1 VFFSLPSPTPTP
13 NPSFNVRI
21 PSTILCRTGKQH
33 QDYLTPFLF
42 FTMATTNQ
50 YGYDHSTDAI
60 APQTNIEPTSSE
72 PSAYGSKMGK
82 LHPVDFQP
90 SNYSV
95 VCGRGKESFNHVG
108 NRHFRFLTST
118 FIERYSRADSKA
130 AKSAIVSEIIT
141 MIRQA
146 DGNFC
151 KFQSGA
157 WFEVGDHHAR
167 EKVSA
172 LLRDLLHTQYRS
184 SAKAKIA
191 RRKTKT
197 QKKKQNKNA
206 ASGQKL
212 VDHSSTSSSCWE
224 NSKNSLEFDHSL
236 ETDLFAI

>member
-1 VFFSLPSPTPTP
+1 MSYFCTGINSFHISFFL
-13 NPSFNVRI
+13 
-21 PSTILCRTGKQH
+21 
-33 QDYLTPFLF
+33 
-42 FTMATTNQ
+42 TMASTN
-50 YGYDHSTDAI
+50 YYDHIPVAI
-60 APQTNIEPTSSE
+60 APQTNIELASTSE
-72 PSAYGSKMGK
+72 PSVHGSKTGRSQ
-82 LHPVDFQP
+82 PIDFQP

-95 VCGRGKESFNHVG
+95 VCGRGKESFNYVG

-141 MIRQA
+141 MIREA

-197 QKKKQNKNA
+197 QKQKQNKNKNA
-206 ASGQKL
+206 TSGQKL

-224 NSKNSLEFDHSL
+224 SSKNSLEFDHSL

>member
-1 VFFSLPSPTPTP
+1 MAST
-13 NPSFNVRI
+13 NHYHI
-21 PSTILCRTGKQH
+21 P
-33 QDYLTPFLF
+33 
-42 FTMATTNQ
+42 
-50 YGYDHSTDAI
+50 DAI
-60 APQTNIEPTSSE
+60 APQQTNNKPMSASESS
-72 PSAYGSKMGK
+72 ADDSKTGRSRSQ
-82 LHPVDFQP
+82 PVDFQP

-95 VCGRGKESFNHVG
+95 VCGRGKESFNHAG
-108 NRHFRFLTST
+108 NRHFRFVTGT

-197 QKKKQNKNA
+197 QKKKQNKNPP
-206 ASGQKL
+206 SGQKL

-224 NSKNSLEFDHSL
+224 SSKNSLEFDPL
-236 ETDLFAI
+236 EAAPDLFAI

>member
-1 VFFSLPSPTPTP
+1 MASTNHSDDIP
-13 NPSFNVRI
+13 N
-21 PSTILCRTGKQH
+21 
-33 QDYLTPFLF
+33 
-42 FTMATTNQ
+42 
-50 YGYDHSTDAI
+50 AI
-60 APQTNIEPTSSE
+60 APQANNKLTSELELTASE
-72 PSAYGSKMGK
+72 LSAYGSKAGRSQPG
-82 LHPVDFQP
+82 LEVDFQP
-90 SNYSV
+90 SSYSV

-197 QKKKQNKNA
+197 QKNKQSKNPQ
-206 ASGQKL
+206 SSQKL
-212 VDHSSTSSSCWE
+212 VDHSSSSSSCWE
-224 NSKNSLEFDHSL
+224 SSKDSLEFDHSL
-236 ETDLFAI
+236 EADLFAI